1 VNTGKRSLRSDN
13 SLNSIKIIKKTTN
26 MPLNY
31 KNDVKIKLAESKLAI
46 NSLNRNDDIDL
57 LKDDFNDYI
66 EEKDILDI

>member
-1 VNTGKRSLRSDN
+1 
-13 SLNSIKIIKKTTN
+13 
-26 MPLNY
+26 MPQNY
-31 KNDVKIKLAESKLAI
+31 KNDVKIKLAESKLAV